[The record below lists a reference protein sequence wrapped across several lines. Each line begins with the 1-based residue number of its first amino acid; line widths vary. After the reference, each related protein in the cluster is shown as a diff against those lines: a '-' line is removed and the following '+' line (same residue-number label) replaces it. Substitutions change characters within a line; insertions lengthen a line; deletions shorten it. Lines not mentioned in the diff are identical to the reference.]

1 MCDGVEA
8 VSSAWKPSPFSGP
21 FSGPFSSP
29 FRVLVTS
36 VKYIDHEKTLFP
48 SDRLEA

>member
-1 MCDGVEA
+1 M
-8 VSSAWKPSPFSGP
+8 SSACKPSPFSGP

-36 VKYIDHEKTLFP
+36 VIVIAITNVGSACSFGLVDIVV
-48 SDRLEA
+48 